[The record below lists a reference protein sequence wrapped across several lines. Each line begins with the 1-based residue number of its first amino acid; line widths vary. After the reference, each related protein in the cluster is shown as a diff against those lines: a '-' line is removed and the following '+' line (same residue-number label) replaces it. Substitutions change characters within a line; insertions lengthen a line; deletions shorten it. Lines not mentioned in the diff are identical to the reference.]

1 MPDPASHTKANMR
14 ATKPANKRGAARLAA
29 VQALYQMDLTLAPL
43 TEVVGEYE
51 NLRLGREV
59 DGEQYVDADAA
70 WFRGVVVGVVKDQKS
85 IDPVIHS
92 ALTPDWPLSR
102 IDTLLRAILRAGV
115 FELTNR
121 KDVPAKVIINEYVD
135 VAHAFYGDD
144 EPRMVNGVL
153 DSIARQLRSEETAP
167 RTRKSGGP
175 DAQED

>member
-1 MPDPASHTKANMR
+1 MPDSPSDIKA
-14 ATKPANKRGAARLAA
+14 AVKSAKPANKRGAARLAA
-29 VQALYQMDLTLAPL
+29 VQALYQMDLTHAPV

-51 NLRLGREV
+51 NLRLGKDV
-59 DGEQYVDADAA
+59 DGERYVEADAS
-70 WFRGVVVGVVKDQKS
+70 WFRGIVAGVVKEQKA
-85 IDPVIHS
+85 IDPVVHS
-92 ALTPDWPLSR
+92 ALTPDWPLTR

-153 DSIARQLRSEETAP
+153 DSIARQLRAEEASSRQSKSDGTA
-167 RTRKSGGP
+167 SQA
-175 DAQED
+175 D

>member
-1 MPDPASHTKANMR
+1 MPEPSPDTKAQLR

-29 VQALYQMDLTLAPL
+29 VQALYQMDLTLAAVS
-43 TEVVGEYE
+43 EVVGEYE
-51 NLRLGREV
+51 NLRLGQEV

-70 WFRGVVVGVVKDQKS
+70 WFRGVVAGVVKDQKS

-92 ALTPDWPLSR
+92 SLTPDWPLSR

-153 DSIARQLRSEETAP
+153 DAIARQLRADETHSKA
-167 RTRKSGGP
+167 RKPGGSTSSKG
-175 DAQED
+175 